1 MTAVGVVVEYNPFH
15 NGHAYHL
22 QEARRITGADT
33 VVAVMSGYFLQR
45 GEPAV
50 LPRRMRTKMALLEGA
65 DIVIELPYAFSS
77 QHASVF
83 AHGAISI
90 LQQLGTDYLC
100 FGSEAG
106 TIEPFLS
113 LVSFLNDHRLE
124 YDKHVR
130 YFNQLGYSYPRAA
143 ASAFKALS
151 PAEDLPDIAEP
162 NNSLG
167 LHYIQSIKS
176 LGAAIEPVT
185 IKRTGSGYH
194 DKELT
199 SAHIASATAIR
210 KILMEQTPESV
221 EPYMPAS
228 AFSLLTDYAE
238 KMTFVEWE
246 HYFPFLQAKL
256 LSVSPE
262 HLSTIYEAEEGID
275 RLLAKHAR
283 EESFSAMMAAA
294 KTKRYT
300 TTRLQRASLQLLLG
314 VTKSEMAKAL
324 TDSGPQYMRLLG
336 MTASGRRYLQRRKKS
351 FTIPLKTSMPR
362 KKIGQAL
369 LEDRA
374 SFTYYL
380 PFPASKTKRWKEEY
394 TLPPLI
400 L

>member
-45 GEPAV
+45 GEPAAI
-50 LPRRMRTKMALLEGA
+50 PRRVRTKMALLEGA

-77 QHASVF
+77 QHASIF
-83 AHGAISI
+83 AYGAVSI

-113 LVSFLNDHRLE
+113 LASFLNKHRLE
-124 YDKHVR
+124 YDRHVR
-130 YFNQLGYSYPRAA
+130 HFNKLGYSYPRAA

-167 LHYIQSIKS
+167 LHYIQAIHS

-185 IKRTGSGYH
+185 VKRTGSAYH
-194 DKELT
+194 DKEL
-199 SAHIASATAIR
+199 SSSHIASATAIR
-210 KILMEQTPESV
+210 KLLMEQTPSSV

-228 AFSLLTDYAE
+228 AFSLLMDYAVQAP
-238 KMTFVEWE
+238 FIEWE
-246 HYFPFLQAKL
+246 HYFPYLQAKL
-256 LSVSPE
+256 LTVSPE
-262 HLSTIYEAEEGID
+262 HLSTMYEAEEGLE

-283 EESFSAMMAAA
+283 AESFAAMLAAA

-314 VTKSEMAKAL
+314 VTKSEMAEAL
-324 TDSGPQYMRLLG
+324 TDGGPQYMRLLG
-336 MTASGRRYLQRRKKS
+336 MTASGRSYLQQRKKT

-362 KKIGQAL
+362 RKTGQAL

-374 SFTYYL
+374 SLTYYL
-380 PFPASKTKRWKEEY
+380 PFPALKIERWKEEY